1 MALKG
6 YLIEKYNVMS
16 NAYTCN
22 RLAAEAAAS
31 DVDLQIVGIHDTMV
45 TPDGIFN
52 HGVRLKPV
60 DFVINRYKWGRAKD
74 AINALAPRSYNP
86 LSAYNVY
93 INKFEQVQRLHSE
106 AFLMPK
112 YLLGTSLLPFASLV
126 EQLGLPFVGKGLE
139 SSMGEEIVCIR
150 NLEDYEKLSIT
161 YPAAKE
167 WLFEEFIS
175 ESYGRDLR
183 FYSIR
188 GEAVACMQRRS
199 QGDFRANVALGA
211 SVEPSP
217 ITPAIR
223 TIAADIY
230 EQTGLDFLG
239 IDLLFG
245 REKPYFC
252 EINVMPGL
260 EGIEKASGV
269 NVAGKIIETIKS
281 DFTGHGKA

>member
-1 MALKG
+1 MPIRG
-6 YLIEKYNVMS
+6 YIIEKYNTMT

-22 RLAAEAAAS
+22 RLVQEASAL
-31 DVDLQIVGIHDTMV
+31 DMDLQIVGIHDTV
-45 TPDGIFN
+45 VSPHGVIN
-52 HGVRLKPV
+52 HGKILEPV
-60 DFVINRYKWGRAKD
+60 DFVINRYKWGREKD
-74 AINALAPRSYNP
+74 AINALATRSYNP
-86 LSAYNVY
+86 LTAYNIY
-93 INKFEQVQRLHSE
+93 INKFEQVRRLHSK
-106 AFLMPK
+106 AFLIPK
-112 YLLGTSLLPFASLV
+112 YLLGTSRLPFSSIV

-150 NLEDYEKLSIT
+150 DKASYEELSLN
-161 YPAAKE
+161 YPSSKE

-188 GEAVACMQRRS
+188 GEAVACMQRTS

-211 SVEPSP
+211 SVKPSP
-217 ITPAIR
+217 VTSGIR

-245 REKPYFC
+245 REKPYF
-252 EINVMPGL
+252 
-260 EGIEKASGV
+260 A
-269 NVAGKIIETIKS
+269 KS
-281 DFTGHGKA
+281 MSCRDWKVLKRLPA

>member
-1 MALKG
+1 MVLKG

-22 RLAAEAAAS
+22 RLVAEAAAH
-31 DVDLQIVGIHDTMV
+31 DVDLQIVGIQDTMI
-45 TPDGIFN
+45 TPDGVFN
-52 HGVRLKPV
+52 HGAKLEPV
-60 DFVINRYKWGRAKD
+60 DFVINRYKWGREKD
-74 AINALAPRSYNP
+74 AINALATRSYNP
-86 LSAYNVY
+86 LDAYNIY

-112 YLLGTSLLPFASLV
+112 YLLGTSLLPFASIV
-126 EQLGLPFVGKGLE
+126 ERLGLPFVGKGLE

-150 NLEDYEKLSIT
+150 NLEDYEKLSVN
-161 YPAAKE
+161 YPVSKE

-175 ESYGRDLR
+175 ESYGRDMR

-211 SVEPSP
+211 SVEPYE

-260 EGIEKASGV
+260 EGIEKASGR

>member
-22 RLAAEAAAS
+22 RLAAEAAAR

>member
-1 MALKG
+1 MLKG

-22 RLAAEAAAS
+22 RLVEEAAAL
-31 DVDLQIVGIHDTMV
+31 DMDLQIIGIHDTMV
-45 TPDGIFN
+45 TPE
-52 HGVRLKPV
+52 GVINCGRELEHR
-60 DFVINRYKWGRAKD
+60 DFVINRYKWGQEKD
-74 AINALAPRSYNP
+74 AINALATRSYNP
-86 LSAYNVY
+86 LAAYNIY
-93 INKFEQVQRLHSE
+93 INKFEQVRRLHSE
-106 AFLMPK
+106 AFLVPK
-112 YLLGTSLLPFASLV
+112 YILGTSLLPFASIV
-126 EQLGLPFVGKGLE
+126 DQLGLPFVGKGLE

-150 NLEDYEKLSIT
+150 NPEDYEKLSSS
-161 YPAAKE
+161 YPVSKE

-175 ESYGRDLR
+175 ESYGRDMR

-211 SVEPSP
+211 SVEPFE

-223 TIAADIY
+223 TIARDIY

-245 REKPYFC
+245 KEKPYFC

-260 EGIEKASGV
+260 EGIEKASGS
-269 NVAGKIIETIKS
+269 NVAKQILETIPS
-281 DFTGHGKA
+281 DFAG

>member
-22 RLAAEAAAS
+22 RLAAEAAAR
-31 DVDLQIVGIHDTMV
+31 DVDLQIVGIHDTIV

-52 HGVRLKPV
+52 HGIRLEPV

-93 INKFEQVQRLHSE
+93 INKFEQVQKLHSE

-150 NLEDYEKLSIT
+150 NPED
-161 YPAAKE
+161 
-167 WLFEEFIS
+167 
-175 ESYGRDLR
+175 
-183 FYSIR
+183 
-188 GEAVACMQRRS
+188 
-199 QGDFRANVALGA
+199 
-211 SVEPSP
+211 
-217 ITPAIR
+217 
-223 TIAADIY
+223 
-230 EQTGLDFLG
+230 
-239 IDLLFG
+239 
-245 REKPYFC
+245 
-252 EINVMPGL
+252 
-260 EGIEKASGV
+260 
-269 NVAGKIIETIKS
+269 
-281 DFTGHGKA
+281 

>member
-1 MALKG
+1 MPIRG
-6 YLIEKYNVMS
+6 YIIEKYNAMT

-22 RLAAEAAAS
+22 RLVQEASAL
-31 DVDLQIVGIHDTMV
+31 DMDLQIVGIHDTMV
-45 TPDGIFN
+45 SPHGVIN
-52 HGVRLKPV
+52 HGKILEPV
-60 DFVINRYKWGRAKD
+60 DFVINRYKWGREKD
-74 AINALAPRSYNP
+74 AINALATRSYNP
-86 LSAYNVY
+86 LTAYNIY
-93 INKFEQVQRLHSE
+93 INKFEQVRRLHSK
-106 AFLMPK
+106 AFLIPK
-112 YLLGTSLLPFASLV
+112 YLLGTSRLPFSSIV

-150 NLEDYEKLSIT
+150 DKASYEELSLN
-161 YPAAKE
+161 YPSSKE

-211 SVEPSP
+211 SVDPYP
-217 ITPAIR
+217 VTPGIR
-223 TIAADIY
+223 AIAADIY

-239 IDLLFG
+239 IDLLFC

-260 EGIEKASGV
+260 EGIEKASGI
-269 NVAGKIIETIKS
+269 NVAAKVMETIRS
-281 DFTGHGKA
+281 DFA